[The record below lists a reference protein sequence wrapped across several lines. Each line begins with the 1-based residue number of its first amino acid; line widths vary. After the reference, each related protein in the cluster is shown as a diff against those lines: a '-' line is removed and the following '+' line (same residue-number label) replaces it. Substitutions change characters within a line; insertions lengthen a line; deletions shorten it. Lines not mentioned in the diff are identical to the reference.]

1 MKTKMTNI
9 KKIIRKYKYQIRIKL
24 SDRTDSKRIKTLIN
38 R

>member
-9 KKIIRKYKYQIRIKL
+9 KKIKIKYKYKIRIKL